1 MGNCASSRGHSGILD
16 VNVSTQPDCVDALP
30 GDATLDT
37 DKSVGKSLYTT
48 GKAQRA
54 YSLKLDNKL
63 KLAEALVAGGLDRSV
78 RGGALGERSIKAERS
93 VRGGG
98 DRSVRGG
105 SLAYG
110 GGGGGG
116 AAVTGERSSRGSG
129 ALYASSA
136 QDRSH
141 RPDRSFH
148 RGSAYANTP
157 NQQQPK
163 AAVSLAAAA
172 AAGHGLAPAL
182 MTVNT
187 YAEPLRPMPFDS
199 SSTCEDAYAGGVVTD
214 SVSRPGAAVEL
225 HRLHHC
231 NSRDVGGSA
240 SLMVGPGSS
249 TARISGGGANASGGT
264 HLANGNV
271 SQGLGRTGSGGV
283 SYGRRS
289 SSHISSSRAAH
300 HRPESCRLL
309 RQSLTQMGVE
319 VEAGG
324 CLVNDVEDVEDVEEH
339 ELAVEAV
346 VAEPGIASR
355 RGAAQAAPP
364 RSHSTGTLVAQQQ
377 AHQAAGTWGGSLL
390 SPAIPHP
397 AATPVI
403 ACSQAGSPTP
413 AAGSPFNGAAS
424 IAAAAMG
431 SYASVGVQVTTGSAA
446 APPAAAVTANG
457 GRRFLGKARPQ
468 VDLAAQPKASHR
480 RNNVRP
486 ALKGSPLSGAAH
498 SLFRPPSCAPD
509 ISMTEV
515 QALPATAPTPQQPQ
529 QPPSARLGGM
539 RLQTSPG
546 NLGDYDGSHEL
557 LGTIQQPAAAAAL
570 STSLDGGAI
579 QSSSTTGA
587 GASTAAAAPA
597 PAEGRQL
604 QPPAL
609 ATRLRVQTQQGRA
622 AAGQPACD
630 ELLPGSPSAR
640 AAACAQQQEP
650 PQQLPQHVISLGQV
664 TASMLASPSSS
675 ALTGS
680 CWREALSS
688 PRASP
693 RASGR
698 VHPAP
703 PPAALAA
710 DSSSPISSRRQQAG
724 SFQRASS
731 TYPCSSPTD
740 AAPPPATRHQQQSLY
755 DSTGAGATLTAHA
768 LGAFSPVQGAVGAQ
782 VGVGGSRIGS
792 PHAAPGAGGGGGT
805 GQKLVAELRAISGQL
820 PSSVEAAEKGPS
832 AAGGFLDDLPGG
844 VPDDEE

>member
-1 MGNCASSRGHSGILD
+1 MWWGPPPARVPGWCMSEGTREEITQGYVRSGAWYLRTRKAQAYAPHAS
-16 VNVSTQPDCVDALP
+16 
-30 GDATLDT
+30 ATIYLCCCLYPT
-37 DKSVGKSLYTT
+37 SLY
-48 GKAQRA
+48 AQ
-54 YSLKLDNKL
+54 
-63 KLAEALVAGGLDRSV
+63 
-78 RGGALGERSIKAERS
+78 
-93 VRGGG
+93 
-98 DRSVRGG
+98 
-105 SLAYG
+105 
-110 GGGGGG
+110 
-116 AAVTGERSSRGSG
+116 
-129 ALYASSA
+129 
-136 QDRSH
+136 
-141 RPDRSFH
+141 
-148 RGSAYANTP
+148 
-157 NQQQPK
+157 
-163 AAVSLAAAA
+163 
-172 AAGHGLAPAL
+172 
-182 MTVNT
+182 
-187 YAEPLRPMPFDS
+187 
-199 SSTCEDAYAGGVVTD
+199 
-214 SVSRPGAAVEL
+214 
-225 HRLHHC
+225 
-231 NSRDVGGSA
+231 
-240 SLMVGPGSS
+240 
-249 TARISGGGANASGGT
+249 
-264 HLANGNV
+264 
-271 SQGLGRTGSGGV
+271 
-283 SYGRRS
+283 
-289 SSHISSSRAAH
+289 
-300 HRPESCRLL
+300 
-309 RQSLTQMGVE
+309 
-319 VEAGG
+319 
-324 CLVNDVEDVEDVEEH
+324 
-339 ELAVEAV
+339 
-346 VAEPGIASR
+346 
-355 RGAAQAAPP
+355 
-364 RSHSTGTLVAQQQ
+364 
-377 AHQAAGTWGGSLL
+377 
-390 SPAIPHP
+390 
-397 AATPVI
+397 
-403 ACSQAGSPTP
+403 
-413 AAGSPFNGAAS
+413 
-424 IAAAAMG
+424 
-431 SYASVGVQVTTGSAA
+431 
-446 APPAAAVTANG
+446 
-457 GRRFLGKARPQ
+457 
-468 VDLAAQPKASHR
+468 
-480 RNNVRP
+480 RP

-539 RLQTSPG
+539 RVGLLQASSGDKAALAAAAAAAGGVRAGEALSLPTRLSDLKLQTSPG